1 MKLSDITRAYHNKF
15 NIIAAAVIA
24 AITGLAGKVAELHAN
39 RLYADAEKNYDKAEA
54 LADKAEQL
62 KYQARLI
69 TNMARDV
76 ESCANDAYRY
86 AGEAYDAVIEEIS
99 NLKGL

>member
-1 MKLSDITRAYHNKF
+1 MKLSDITRASHNKF

-54 LADKAEQL
+54 LTSKAQSLYEQSSII
-62 KYQARLI
+62 AS
-69 TNMARDV
+69 MAKDV
-76 ESCANDAYRY
+76 DLASADAYKF
-86 AGEAYDAVIEEIS
+86 AHQAYDAVIEEIS